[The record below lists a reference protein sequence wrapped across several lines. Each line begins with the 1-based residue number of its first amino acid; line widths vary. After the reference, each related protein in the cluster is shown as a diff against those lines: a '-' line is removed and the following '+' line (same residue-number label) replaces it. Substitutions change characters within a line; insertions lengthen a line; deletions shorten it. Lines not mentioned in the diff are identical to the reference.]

1 MKTTGGER
9 EVLKL
14 ILFLKDQSFSVMG
27 VAYLIKKVHTLQND
41 NRQQRNYM
49 KWENTTA
56 NVEKPNFKKNF
67 NLKLITVYTVCKG

>member
-41 NRQQRNYM
+41 NRQ
-49 KWENTTA
+49 
-56 NVEKPNFKKNF
+56 
-67 NLKLITVYTVCKG
+67 

>member
-27 VAYLIKKVHTLQND
+27 VAYLIKKSSHITKW
-41 NRQQRNYM
+41 QQ
-49 KWENTTA
+49 TI
-56 NVEKPNFKKNF
+56 EKLHEMGKHHCKCWKTQFKKKF
-67 NLKLITVYTVCKG
+67 